1 MLVFFH
7 ICLIYL
13 PRNYM
18 STRCNPIHAAAC
30 GIAAGFIA
38 FAIAVACSESWWP
51 SPAISDLGLKIVL
64 LCSVIFAI
72 AAVTRN
78 WLLER
83 DLRREAERRIS
94 DYRRSRSGQ

>member
-1 MLVFFH
+1 
-7 ICLIYL
+7 
-13 PRNYM
+13 M

-83 DLRREAERRIS
+83 DLRREADRRIS